1 MAGYNHAQDGGCVM
15 LRKIKLYGP
24 LAKFVG
30 RDVLKA
36 DVASPAEAVRMLL
49 ANFSGLEAH
58 IRKHSYRI
66 FCGDAGLQAA
76 EETLFP
82 TSAPEIKIVPVVTGS
97 GGGDGGFGIG
107 AIIAGVALIALS
119 AVSFGAGGAFAG
131 AFGATGIGASAAGA
145 AAAGGYA
152 LGSIALFTIGAGLV
166 LYGTADLLTPTPQM
180 PKIGSSTYDPRDS
193 KDPRNGFSFSGL
205 QNVSRPGVPV
215 PMVYGKTLVGSIVIS
230 AGVDVFHSNVAPT
243 VPSSDALGTV
253 FVFDVTGKEL

>member
-1 MAGYNHAQDGGCVM
+1 M

-66 FCGDAGLQAA
+66 FCGDAGLQTA

-97 GGGDGGFGIG
+97 GGDDSGGGFFGG
-107 AIIAGVALIALS
+107 VGKIIAGVALIALS
-119 AVSFGAGGAFAG
+119 AVSFGAGAFAG
-131 AFGATGIGASAAGA
+131 AFGGAGLFGSFAATGSIG
-145 AAAGGYA
+145 
-152 LGSIALFTIGAGLV
+152 LFSIGAGLV
-166 LYGTADLLTPTPQM
+166 LSGTAQLLTPTPQM
-180 PKIGSSTYDPRDS
+180 PRFNASGGGGSYDPRDS

-230 AGVDVFHSNVAPT
+230 AGVDVFHSKVAPA

-253 FVFDVTGKEL
+253 FVFDATGKEL

>member
-1 MAGYNHAQDGGCVM
+1 M

-30 RDVLKA
+30 RDVLEA

-49 ANFSGLEAH
+49 ANFAGLEAH

-66 FCGDAGLQAA
+66 FCGDVGLQAA
-76 EETLFP
+76 EEVLFP

-97 GGGDGGFGIG
+97 GGGSGGFGFGTIL
-107 AIIAGVALIALS
+107 AGVALIGLS
-119 AVSFGAGGAFAG
+119 AVSFGAAGGAFFG
-131 AFGATGIGASAAGA
+131 AFAKGGLGALLTGGAVTATGSV
-145 AAAGGYA
+145 
-152 LGSIALFTIGAGLV
+152 ALFTIGAGLV
-166 LYGTADLLTPTPQM
+166 LTGVATLLTPIPEM
-180 PKIGSSTYDPRDS
+180 PKFGSSTYDPRDS

-230 AGVDVFHSNVAPT
+230 AGVDVFHSKVAPAA
-243 VPSSDALGTV
+243 PSSDALGTV
-253 FVFDVTGKEL
+253 FVFDATGTEL

>member
-1 MAGYNHAQDGGCVM
+1 M

-30 RDVLKA
+30 RDVLEA

-76 EETLFP
+76 EEALFP

-97 GGGDGGFGIG
+97 GGGGGGGGFSFGM
-107 AIIAGVALIALS
+107 IIAGVALIALS
-119 AVSFGAGGAFAG
+119 AVTFGSSAAFAG
-131 AFGATGIGASAAGA
+131 AFSASGLFGSFAAG
-145 AAAGGYA
+145 
-152 LGSIALFTIGAGLV
+152 GSIALFTVGAGLV
-166 LYGTADLLTPTPQM
+166 LTGVSTLLTPVPEM
-180 PKIGSSTYDPRDS
+180 PKFGSRDGSYDPRDS

-230 AGVDVFHSNVAPT
+230 AGVDVFHSSVAPAA
-243 VPSSDALGTV
+243 PSSDALGTV
-253 FVFDVTGKEL
+253 FVFDATGKEL

>member
-36 DVASPAEAVRMLL
+36 DVASPAEAIRMLL
-49 ANFSGLEAH
+49 ANFAGLEAH

-66 FCGDAGLQAA
+66 FCGDVGLQAA
-76 EETLFP
+76 EEMLFP
-82 TSAPEIKIVPVVTGS
+82 TSAFEIKIVPVVAGS
-97 GGGDGGFGIG
+97 GGGRDGLGFGTIL
-107 AIIAGVALIALS
+107 AGVALIGLS
-119 AVSFGAGGAFAG
+119 AVSFGAAGGAFFG
-131 AFGATGIGASAAGA
+131 AFSSTGIGASAAAA

-152 LGSIALFTIGAGLV
+152 TGSIALFSIGAGLV
-166 LYGTADLLTPTPQM
+166 LTGVATLLTPIPEM
-180 PKIGSSTYDPRDS
+180 PKIGDFDPRDS
-193 KDPRNGFSFSGL
+193 KDPRNGFSFSGV

-230 AGVDVFHSNVAPT
+230 AGVDVFHSKVAPA

-253 FVFDVTGKEL
+253 FVFDATGKEL

>member
-15 LRKIKLYGP
+15 LRKIRLYGP

-36 DVASPAEAVRMLL
+36 DVASPAEAIRMLL

-66 FCGDAGLQAA
+66 FCGDAALQS
-76 EETLFP
+76 EEEIILP
-82 TSAPEIKIVPVVTGS
+82 TSAAEIKIVPVVAGS
-97 GGGDGGFGIG
+97 GGDDNPLGSIG
-107 AIIAGVALIALS
+107 KIFVGVALFAAAFIPGLNV
-119 AVSFGAGGAFAG
+119 AVAG
-131 AFGATGIGASAAGA
+131 AMAS
-145 AAAGGYA
+145 
-152 LGSIALFTIGAGLV
+152 IGAGLV
-166 LYGTADLLTPTPQM
+166 LTGVSELLTPVPQM
-180 PKIGSSTYDPRDS
+180 PKFSNLGSYDPRDD

-215 PMVYGKTLVGSIVIS
+215 PMVYGKTLVGSVVIS
-230 AGVDVFHSNVAPT
+230 AGVDVFHSNVAPA

-253 FVFDVTGKEL
+253 FVFDATGKEL

>member
-1 MAGYNHAQDGGCVM
+1 M

-30 RDVLKA
+30 RDVLEA

-66 FCGDAGLQAA
+66 FCGDVGLQAA

-82 TSAPEIKIVPVVTGS
+82 TSAPEIKIIPVVTGS
-97 GGGDGGFGIG
+97 GGRNGPVIG
-107 AIIAGVALIALS
+107 MIIAGVALVALS
-119 AVSFGAGGAFAG
+119 AVSFGAAGGAFFG
-131 AFGATGIGASAAGA
+131 AFSSTGIGASAAAA

-152 LGSIALFTIGAGLV
+152 TGSIALLAIGAGLV
-166 LYGTADLLTPTPQM
+166 LNGVSMLLTPIPEI
-180 PKIGSSTYDPRDS
+180 PKIGDSRDS
-193 KDPRNGFSFSGL
+193 RDPRNGFSFSGI
-205 QNVSRPGVPV
+205 QNISRPGVPV

-230 AGVDVFHSNVAPT
+230 AGVDVFHSKVAPA

-253 FVFDVTGKEL
+253 FVFDATGKEL

>member
-36 DVASPAEAVRMLL
+36 DVASPAEAIRMLL

-82 TSAPEIKIVPVVTGS
+82 TSAPEIKIVPVVAGS
-97 GGGDGGFGIG
+97 GGDNGSSVGM
-107 AIIAGVALIALS
+107 IIAGVALIALS
-119 AVSFGAGGAFAG
+119 AVSFGAGAFAG
-131 AFGATGIGASAAGA
+131 AFGGAGLFGSFAATGSIG
-145 AAAGGYA
+145 
-152 LGSIALFTIGAGLV
+152 LFAIGAGLV
-166 LYGTADLLTPTPQM
+166 LSGTAELLTPMPQM
-180 PKIGSSTYDPRDS
+180 PRFNASGGGGSYDPRDS
-193 KDPRNGFSFSGL
+193 KDPRNGFSFAGL
-205 QNVSRPGVPV
+205 QNVARPGVPV
-215 PMVYGKTLVGSIVIS
+215 PMVYGKTLVGSVVIS
-230 AGVDVFHSNVAPT
+230 AGVEVFHSKVAPA

-253 FVFDVTGKEL
+253 FVFDATGKEL

>member
-30 RDVLKA
+30 RDVLEA

-76 EETLFP
+76 EEVLFP
-82 TSAPEIKIVPVVTGS
+82 TSAPEIKIVPVVAGS
-97 GGGDGGFGIG
+97 GGRGNPLG
-107 AIIAGVALIALS
+107 AIFGGIALIGLS
-119 AVSFGAGGAFAG
+119 AISFGAAGIFAG
-131 AFGATGIGASAAGA
+131 AFSAGGVGAAITGGAITATGSV
-145 AAAGGYA
+145 
-152 LGSIALFTIGAGLV
+152 ALFTIGAGLV
-166 LYGTADLLTPTPQM
+166 LSGVAALLTPIPEM
-180 PKIGSSTYDPRDS
+180 PKFSNDYDPRDS

-215 PMVYGKTLVGSIVIS
+215 PMVYGKTLVGSVVIS
-230 AGVDVFHSNVAPT
+230 AGVDVFHSKVAPA

-253 FVFDVTGKEL
+253 FVFDATGKEL

>member
-1 MAGYNHAQDGGCVM
+1 M

-30 RDVLKA
+30 RDVLEA

-66 FCGDAGLQAA
+66 FCGDVGLQAA
-76 EETLFP
+76 EEVLFP

-97 GGGDGGFGIG
+97 GGGSGGLGFGTIL
-107 AIIAGVALIALS
+107 AGVALIGLS
-119 AVSFGAGGAFAG
+119 AVSFGAAGGAFFG
-131 AFGATGIGASAAGA
+131 AFAPGGLGALLAGGAVTATGSV
-145 AAAGGYA
+145 
-152 LGSIALFTIGAGLV
+152 ALFTIGAGLV
-166 LYGTADLLTPTPQM
+166 LAGVSTLLTPIPEM
-180 PKIGSSTYDPRDS
+180 PKFGGSTYDPRDS

-230 AGVDVFHSNVAPT
+230 AGVDVFHSKVAPA

-253 FVFDVTGKEL
+253 FVFDATGTEL

>member
-30 RDVLKA
+30 RDVLEA

-66 FCGDAGLQAA
+66 FCGDVGLQAA

-82 TSAPEIKIVPVVTGS
+82 TFAPEIKIVPVVTGS
-97 GGGDGGFGIG
+97 GGGNGSTIG
-107 AIIAGVALIALS
+107 MIIAGVALIALS
-119 AVSFGAGGAFAG
+119 AVSFGAGGLFAG
-131 AFGATGIGASAAGA
+131 AFGVTGMGAAAAGA
-145 AAAGGYA
+145 AAAGGFA
-152 LGSIALFTIGAGLV
+152 TGSIALFTIGAGLV
-166 LYGTADLLTPTPQM
+166 LSGVSTLLTPIPEV
-180 PKIGSSTYDPRDS
+180 PKIGDS
-193 KDPRNGFSFSGL
+193 RNSRDPRNGFSFSGI
-205 QNVSRPGVPV
+205 QNISRPGVPV

-230 AGVDVFHSNVAPT
+230 AGVDVFHSKVAPAA
-243 VPSSDALGTV
+243 PSSDALGTV
-253 FVFDVTGKEL
+253 FVFDVDGNEL

>member
-1 MAGYNHAQDGGCVM
+1 M

-30 RDVLKA
+30 RDVLEA

-82 TSAPEIKIVPVVTGS
+82 TSAPEIKIVPVVAGS
-97 GGGDGGFGIG
+97 GGDSGPSVGM
-107 AIIAGVALIALS
+107 IIAGVALVALS
-119 AVSFGAGGAFAG
+119 AVSFGAGTAFAG
-131 AFGATGIGASAAGA
+131 AFGVTGIGATAAGA

-152 LGSIALFTIGAGLV
+152 LGSIALFTIGAGLI
-166 LYGTADLLTPTPQM
+166 LTGTAALLTPTPQM
-180 PKIGSSTYDPRDS
+180 PKLGGSTSGGYDPRDS

-215 PMVYGKTLVGSIVIS
+215 PMVYGKTLVGSVVIS
-230 AGVDVFHSNVAPT
+230 AGVDVFHSKVAPA

-253 FVFDVTGKEL
+253 FVFDATGKEL

>member
-82 TSAPEIKIVPVVTGS
+82 TSAPEIKIVPVVAGS
-97 GGGDGGFGIG
+97 GGEDGLSVGM
-107 AIIAGVALIALS
+107 IIAGVALIALS
-119 AVSFGAGGAFAG
+119 AVSFGAGAWAG
-131 AFGATGIGASAAGA
+131 ALGGAGIFGSFAAT
-145 AAAGGYA
+145 
-152 LGSIALFTIGAGLV
+152 GSIALFSIGAGLV
-166 LYGTADLLTPTPQM
+166 LSGTAQLLTPTPQM
-180 PKIGSSTYDPRDS
+180 PKDGFSSSGYDPRDS
-193 KDPRNGFSFSGL
+193 KDPRNGFSFAGL
-205 QNVSRPGVPV
+205 QNVARPGVPV
-215 PMVYGKTLVGSIVIS
+215 PMVYGKTLVGSVVIS
-230 AGVDVFHSNVAPT
+230 AGVEVFHSKVAPA

-253 FVFDVTGKEL
+253 FVFDATGKEL